1 MLHGLEHFFFS
12 TSARTAGFSTYHL
25 STFTN
30 TGLFILIILMFIG
43 ASPGSTGGGIKT
55 TTTFVLF
62 KSAYSM
68 STNRNCK
75 QNAIIEFGV
84 IGLGRFGFALASTLA
99 EAGREV
105 LVLDNNENKIRQIR
119 SYTDNAFVVG
129 ELTKEALEEA
139 GVGNCD
145 TVIVC
150 IGEKVDTSILTTL
163 NVISMG
169 VPRVIAKA
177 LSPEQGLILEKI
189 GAEVIYPEHD
199 MAIHLAHMLLSSRV
213 MDFISLND
221 NISIAELKLTS
232 KLAGQSV
239 LKADLRRKFKLNI
252 IAIVHNNKTTTDIT
266 PELILDE
273 NDVIVVVGNEEDI
286 KRFEHYIFK

>member
-1 MLHGLEHFFFS
+1 MSQH
-12 TSARTAGFSTYHL
+12 
-25 STFTN
+25 
-30 TGLFILIILMFIG
+30 
-43 ASPGSTGGGIKT
+43 KT
-55 TTTFVLF
+55 
-62 KSAYSM
+62 
-68 STNRNCK
+68 
-75 QNAIIEFGV
+75 IIEFGI

-105 LVLDNNENKIRQIR
+105 LVLDSSESKIRQIR

-139 GVGNCD
+139 GIKNCD

-150 IGEKVDTSILTTL
+150 IGEKVDISILTTL

-177 LSPEQGLILEKI
+177 FSPEQGLILEKI

-199 MAIHLAHMLLSSRV
+199 MAIRLANRLISSRV
-213 MDFISLND
+213 MDYIALND
-221 NISIAELKLTS
+221 NIAISELKLTS
-232 KLAGQSV
+232 KLTGQSV
-239 LKADLRRKFKLNI
+239 MQANLRKRFGLNI
-252 IAIVHNNKTTTDIT
+252 IALVHDNRTTTDIT
-266 PELILDE
+266 PELILNE

-286 KRFEHYIFK
+286 KRFEHFLF